1 MNFKEKSNNKRISI
15 DLSEELISKFDIL
28 KKEWGFSSRGSVIE
42 RLLNEVL
49 KEDDLLPRNIQQTL
63 NFDIDEPYH
72 KEENFNDQSSLVLI
86 KKTSNQ
92 EKDLNFLLKNQI
104 EELQIKSEKK
114 IDLPTFVDNKL
125 QKLKRSLNSQNSRA
139 RLSDMQVNSLKKEET
154 LMLKNIIKN
163 YWHNLYENYPNNFI
177 VESSMEWF
185 SNEIWP
191 NLEYAESIPFTWS
204 AANKLMSEICPF
216 WLKEDPSFEMVIL
229 IVGTLEDPF
238 ASDTLKNRIPTL
250 IRRFVSRLKRVN
262 RSNSFQALDSTMT
275 VLGALRLLDLST
287 KAGSEHTLQK
297 IKQAYKLKAT
307 KLHPDSGGSQ
317 EKMRQLNEAYLL
329 LKNLYRNSL

>member
-1 MNFKEKSNNKRISI
+1 MNFNEKSNNKRISI
-15 DLSEELISKFDIL
+15 DLSENLISKFDIL

-42 RLLNEVL
+42 RLLNEVV
-49 KEDDLLPRNIQQTL
+49 KEEDLLPRNIQQTL
-63 NFDIDEPYH
+63 NFETDEDYV
-72 KEENFNDQSSLVLI
+72 KDENFNDQSSLVLI
-86 KKTSNQ
+86 KKTSNH
-92 EKDLNFLLKNQI
+92 ENDFNLSLKNQI
-104 EELQIKSEKK
+104 QELEIKSEKT

-125 QKLKRSLNSQNSRA
+125 QQLKKSLNSQKSRA
-139 RLSDMQVNSLKKEET
+139 RLSDMQVNSLKKEDT
-154 LMLKNIIKN
+154 LMLKSFIKN
-163 YWHNLYENYPNNFI
+163 YWHNLYKNYPNKFI
-177 VESSMEWF
+177 VESAMEWF

-204 AANKLMSEICPF
+204 AANKLMSEISPF
-216 WLKEDPSFEMVIL
+216 WLREDPSFEMVIL

-238 ASDTLKNRIPTL
+238 ACETLKSRIPTL

-275 VLGALRLLDLST
+275 VLGALKLLDLPT
-287 KAGSEHTLQK
+287 KAGSELTLQK

-329 LKNLYRNSL
+329 LKNLYRK